1 MQKQTFSAKALG
13 NEYATGV
20 SRPAVLTTKAFLP
33 HQRVTTEG
41 KGMIDDI
48 KRIDSMINALRN
60 MKQDIKRQQKLS
72 EINSLDLS
80 PKQAQ
85 KRNADA
91 DWIAM
96 EQIKRRHELHA
107 LSVELGFA
115 ERRESYAPFE
125 LTDGWHRFDHKPREP
140 Q

>member
-1 MQKQTFSAKALG
+1 
-13 NEYATGV
+13 
-20 SRPAVLTTKAFLP
+20 
-33 HQRVTTEG
+33 
-41 KGMIDDI
+41 MIDDI

-115 ERRESYAPFE
+115 DAGKVM
-125 LTDGWHRFDHKPREP
+125 LHLN
-140 Q
+140 

>member
-1 MQKQTFSAKALG
+1 LHRRQPEDKHPALHH
-13 NEYATGV
+13 
-20 SRPAVLTTKAFLP
+20 KAFLP

-85 KRNADA
+85 
-91 DWIAM
+91 
-96 EQIKRRHELHA
+96 
-107 LSVELGFA
+107 
-115 ERRESYAPFE
+115 
-125 LTDGWHRFDHKPREP
+125 
-140 Q
+140 

>member
-1 MQKQTFSAKALG
+1 
-13 NEYATGV
+13 
-20 SRPAVLTTKAFLP
+20 
-33 HQRVTTEG
+33 
-41 KGMIDDI
+41 MIDDI

-96 EQIKRRHELHA
+96 EQIKRVGMSCTLCLLSLGSLSAGKVMLH
-107 LSVELGFA
+107 LN
-115 ERRESYAPFE
+115 
-125 LTDGWHRFDHKPREP
+125 
-140 Q
+140 

>member
-1 MQKQTFSAKALG
+1 M
-13 NEYATGV
+13 E
-20 SRPAVLTTKAFLP
+20 
-33 HQRVTTEG
+33 
-41 KGMIDDI
+41 DDVQ
-48 KRIDSMINALRN
+48 RIDSMINVLKN
-60 MKQDIKRQQKLS
+60 MKQDMKRQQKLS
-72 EINSLDLS
+72 SINSLELT

-91 DWIAM
+91 EWIAM

-115 ERRESYAPFE
+115 ERRASYDPFE
-125 LTDGWHRFDHKPREP
+125 LTDGWHRFNHKPRES